1 MQENRNDRRGCSSS
15 GRKSCADE
23 SHLKWRK
30 FPKSGLM
37 KRICDHFSVDARILL
52 EPLAELDVEKRHQ
65 SPDDMRGM
73 SEPFD

>member
-1 MQENRNDRRGCSSS
+1 
-15 GRKSCADE
+15 
-23 SHLKWRK
+23 
-30 FPKSGLM
+30 M

>member
-1 MQENRNDRRGCSSS
+1 
-15 GRKSCADE
+15 
-23 SHLKWRK
+23 
-30 FPKSGLM
+30 M

-73 SEPFD
+73 SGPFD